1 MLIVQIAAFVLI
13 PAYVAWTIRSL
24 TIASWNAARK
34 GELLSGTDALRIAAQ
49 PLLKL
54 FDKFVVKPI
63 AEIADKRGNSKKVK
77 GK

>member
-34 GELLSGTDALRIAAQ
+34 GELLSGTEALQIALQ
-49 PLLKL
+49 PVTKL
-54 FDKFVVKPI
+54 FDRFVVKPI
-63 AEIADKRGNSKKVK
+63 ADIADKRGSKKVK